1 MATITINESF
11 PPSTKSVLTITESS
25 RTSEKT
31 KFNLSVKTNLG
42 SSISYVGTGIYLY
55 GKVEISGTGIT
66 TQTKTLTLKGKND
79 YWSGTAVHT
88 TTGTFETNIPAN
100 VNSIKVKYSLWYS
113 DVPNDVRSDS
123 TNISITKLVSQLN
136 AFPNNDSLDIEQ
148 PLILSITKFDEAYTS
163 NLEMKV
169 NGTSIFTLENVVDGQ
184 EINLTSQ
191 EKVDVYLLSTE
202 SNTFDI
208 EWILKTY
215 LNGILLGEMTLTSKG
230 AITNANPIFSGF
242 DFEDVDIQVL
252 ELTGG
257 VNFVKG
263 YSDVKISNL
272 VAISQKY
279 STIKYWNINNNL
291 IENTGDNEIILE
303 NYASNLITI
312 YAVDSRGNST
322 PLTKPI
328 QNFIE
333 YSKLTKGNQDN
344 ERIDNV
350 TEQVNISFEGDFF
363 ECYFGNKQNELKVS
377 YKYKKTN
384 DSEYITGTTT
394 ITPTIENNKYSFNG
408 LIKGDTNN
416 GFDIGSSYNVEV
428 EVSDELSKVEYSY
441 VVQAG
446 IPAFAV
452 FGNKMAIGDMY
463 DESQSDYNVQL
474 WNKVLVN
481 GIDFDKLFNDTGW
494 QDFSW
499 KNSTYIGTTQSAYTR
514 NQWRVKDNILYIF
527 IGVGATSTINTS
539 DEIEIARIPIT
550 NVESITG
557 SRVWNGAVGANGSY
571 GGFFVGQ
578 EDGHISIYMKPHTTA
593 NGQTGKWFSSYF
605 TIPLGNDYI
614 INNE

>member
-42 SSISYVGTGIYLY
+42 SSVSYVGTGIYLY

-66 TQTKTLTLKGKND
+66 TQTKTLTLKAKND

-88 TTGTFETNIPAN
+88 TTGTFEVNIPAN
-100 VNSIKVKYSLWYS
+100 VNSIGVKYTLWYS
-113 DVPNDVRSDS
+113 DVPDDKRYAS
-123 TNISITKLVSQLN
+123 TTISLTKLVSQLN
-136 AFPNNDSLDIEQ
+136 AFSNNDSLDIEQ
-148 PLILSITKFDEAYTS
+148 PLILSITTFDETYTS
-163 NLEMKV
+163 DLEMLV
-169 NGTSIFTLENVVDGQ
+169 DNTVILSLENVVNGQ
-184 EINLTSQ
+184 EINLTSEQ
-191 EKVDVYLLSTE
+191 KEEIYFLAR
-202 SNTFDI
+202 NNNQFDI
-208 EWILKTY
+208 NWILTTY
-215 LNGILLGEMTLTSKG
+215 SQENLIGDMTLISKG
-230 AITNANPIFSGF
+230 IITNANPIFNYF
-242 DFEDVDIQVL
+242 DFRDVDEQIIS
-252 ELTGG
+252 LTNG

-263 YSDVKISNL
+263 YSDINIFNL
-272 VAISQKY
+272 SAVPLKQSVIE
-279 STIKYWNINNNL
+279 YWNINNNL
-291 IENTGDNEIILE
+291 IENTGNNVITLE
-303 NYASNLITI
+303 NYENNTITV

-333 YSKLTKGNQDN
+333 YQKLTKGNQDN

-363 ECYFGNKQNELKVS
+363 ECDFGNKQNSLKVS

-384 DSEYITGTTT
+384 DVEYITGET
-394 ITPTIENNKYSFNG
+394 IINPIIENNKYSFSG
-408 LIKGDTNN
+408 LIKGDTEN
-416 GFDIGSSYNVEV
+416 GFDIGNSYNIEV

-441 VVQAG
+441 VIQAG
-446 IPAFAV
+446 IPAFAI

-463 DESQSDYNVQL
+463 DEEQNDYNVQL
-474 WNKVLVN
+474 WNKILVN

-494 QDFSW
+494 RDFSW
-499 KNSTYIGTTQSAYTR
+499 TNSSYIGTTQSAYTR

-527 IGVGATSTINTS
+527 IGVGSTSTINTS

-578 EDGHISIYMKPHTTA
+578 EDEYISIYMKPHTTA

-605 TIPLGNDYI
+605 VIPLGDNYI